1 MNFNDSKYRN
11 AFLFIDIL
19 VSFRSILLVVY
30 RLKIFACCIFN
41 IMVYSGLYFS
51 SYWDPVNVIA
61 CITALNRQTYSTSIF
76 PGLFLPF
83 VAFNKLYFYYLS

>member
-1 MNFNDSKYRN
+1 
-11 AFLFIDIL
+11 
-19 VSFRSILLVVY
+19 
-30 RLKIFACCIFN
+30 
-41 IMVYSGLYFS
+41 MVYSGLYFS

>member
-1 MNFNDSKYRN
+1 
-11 AFLFIDIL
+11 
-19 VSFRSILLVVY
+19 
-30 RLKIFACCIFN
+30 
-41 IMVYSGLYFS
+41 MVYSGLYFS

-76 PGLFLPF
+76 PGLFLSF